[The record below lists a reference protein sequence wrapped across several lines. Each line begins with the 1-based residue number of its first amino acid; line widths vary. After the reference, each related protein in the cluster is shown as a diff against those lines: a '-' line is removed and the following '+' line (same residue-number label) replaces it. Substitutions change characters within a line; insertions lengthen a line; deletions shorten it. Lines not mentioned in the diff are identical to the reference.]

1 MSSVRGYTT
10 RSGRRVRAYS
20 RGVGHVMAR
29 NRLAGKIAGLQQG
42 QSLNYRGRNG
52 EPMFVDRG
60 PWGALAP
67 KGANLQVRVGGKRHF
82 ARSPKHAA
90 QLVYRA
96 KRGESL
102 GGLRHS
108 SAASSASRTRVVSAK
123 ATKPRKTTRRT
134 SGAVALAGP
143 EFRGDPNNDRHVI
156 DFYKKLGM
164 GELRRRQ
171 DLTTQQIGHAYKQR
185 NTKAL
190 EHLQRQERL
199 LTHAV
204 YEKNFG

>member
-1 MSSVRGYTT
+1 MKGYTRRT
-10 RSGRRVRAYS
+10 KSGKLVRVRAHNRVG
-20 RGVGHVMAR
+20 RGVAR
-29 NRLAGKIAGLQQG
+29 LSGIQT
-42 QSLNYRGRNG
+42 GR
-52 EPMFVDRG
+52 PAV
-60 PWGALAP
+60 
-67 KGANLQVRVGGKRHF
+67 
-82 ARSPKHAA
+82 
-90 QLVYRA
+90 
-96 KRGESL
+96 SL

-108 SAASSASRTRVVSAK
+108 GPASPASRTRVVSASK
-123 ATKPRKTTRRT
+123 ARKSSGTTGKRHKT
-134 SGAVALAGP
+134 AGVLAGP

-164 GELRRRQ
+164 GELRKRQ

-190 EHLQRQERL
+190 EHLQRQEKL